1 MGNIIAP
8 TEEPITITKFIQQY
22 NDISY
27 HADEKVATENVM
39 MAEAENKHCSA
50 SYIKR
55 LACVHLSLNPQNNQS
70 TKAIFQIPCKG
81 DMVRNI
87 RYVSPT
93 GVNRV
98 AIIAK
103 NRYNGEI
110 CEIEVHDV
118 VEGVANPEILIA
130 FQNDPF
136 PLCAAKDQDLIIS
149 LELDPTG
156 LQNLINNTSY
166 MELEYMMVTSYM
178 RRVLQSHPIAIPNN
192 DLVIYGNSIY
202 STYRDYLDRIGQP
215 KTIDR
220 LTCAMNNLLFEEE
233 GETVVDGSEDQE
245 MEDVSIPVSIPIHD
259 EVDNDQN

>member
-8 TEEPITITKFIQQY
+8 TEEPITITNFIQQY

-27 HADEKVATENVM
+27 HADGKVATENVM

-55 LACVHLSLNPQNNQS
+55 LACVHLSLNPQNNRTSQ
-70 TKAIFQIPCKG
+70 AVFQIPCKG

-87 RYVSPT
+87 RYVNPM
-93 GVNRV
+93 GVTRV

-110 CEIEVHDV
+110 CEIEVQ
-118 VEGVANPEILIA
+118 EVAQGTNEPERLIA

-178 RRVLQSHPIAIPNN
+178 RRVLQSHPIALPNN

-233 GETVVDGSEDQE
+233 TVVDESQDQE
-245 MEDVSIPVSIPIHD
+245 MEDVSIPVSIPVRD